1 MDSNNMSARR
11 PNMNQGFAQD
21 AFTAAELAYKPGQ
34 PLPQDWKT
42 VPPPKGM
49 EADFKTS
56 NCVHLVS
63 PQGDHYISFRG
74 TTDATDWKNN
84 LGQGATAYRPQY
96 DAAARIGQHFRDQR
110 DTPGYDYNVTYTG
123 HSLGGGKAQLAAE
136 VASQKPNRDGAVAEP
151 QTCVAINSAP
161 VHRDTYEAYGCDP
174 HKHKCTTLELENTHD
189 LLTMS
194 RDLTPTMAGSI
205 VQQTHKDISNFVQGA
220 NTVATG
226 AANLAR
232 DAANTVSSTVASG
245 ANAVSNTVASGAN
258 AVTSRVTAG
267 ANAIASGASSLASG
281 AASGANSVAQGVHGA
296 ATSVA
301 SGLGSGASSVASTI
315 ATTAAYYAPAPVY
328 NFAARFLNAGY
339 NAAASLGTAG
349 YNVAASAGSTAASVG
364 SAGYQIAANTAALGA
379 TAVTSVGSAA
389 VSVGSTVAS
398 TVGSVG
404 STVASGIGTVGSTVA
419 SGAGT
424 VGSAVGSVAVGLGAA
439 AYAYSKLEGN
449 IATAAGERASINEAR
464 LQGDRYQVKFEGKG
478 GFGTVIDPA
487 TGHYMTAFDKNVQ
500 PGQPTQITADM
511 VSIERF
517 GKLERPES
525 LDLAEFDKLKP
536 TPQRLLH
543 AAVEANSHGS
553 KALEMPAKGVG
564 RGE

>member
-11 PNMNQGFAQD
+11 PALNQSFAQD
-21 AFTAAELAYKPGQ
+21 AFTAAELAYKPDQ
-34 PLPQDWKT
+34 PLPKDWKT
-42 VPPPKGM
+42 VPPPKGL

-74 TTDATDWKNN
+74 TTDRTDWANN
-84 LGQGATAYRPQY
+84 LGQGSTTYRPQY
-96 DAAARIGQHFRDQR
+96 DAAARIGEHFRDHR
-110 DTPGYDYNVTYTG
+110 DTPGYDYNVTYAG

-136 VASQKPNRDGAVAEP
+136 VASQTPKGNGGVAEP

-161 VHRDTYEAYGCDP
+161 VHRETYQAHGCDP
-174 HKHKCTTLELENTHD
+174 HRHSCTTLELENTHD
-189 LLTMS
+189 LLTMT

-205 VQQTHKDISNFVQGA
+205 AQSTHRDVTNARQGA
-220 NTVATG
+220 NTITTG

-245 ANAVSNTVASGAN
+245 ANAITSG
-258 AVTSRVTAG
+258 VTTG

-281 AASGANSVAQGVHGA
+281 VASGANSVAQGVHGA

-339 NAAASLGTAG
+339 NAAASLG
-349 YNVAASAGSTAASVG
+349 
-364 SAGYQIAANTAALGA
+364 SAGYQVAANTASLGA
-379 TAVTSVGSAA
+379 NAATSVGSAA
-389 VSVGSTVAS
+389 ASLGSTVAS

-404 STVASGIGTVGSTVA
+404 STVASGVGTVGSTVA
-419 SGAGT
+419 SGVGTVGSTVASGVGT
-424 VGSAVGSVAVGLGAA
+424 VGSAAVALGAA
-439 AYAYSKLEGN
+439 TYVAAKAPVNL
-449 IATAAGERASINEAR
+449 ATAAWERSSINEAR
-464 LQGDRYQVKFEGKG
+464 LQGDRYQVKIEGAG
-478 GFGTVIDPA
+478 AFGTVKDPA

-500 PGQPTQITADM
+500 PGQPTQITADI
-511 VSIERF
+511 VSIQHF
-517 GKLERPES
+517 GGLQPVGS
-525 LDLAEFDKLKP
+525 MDLKEFDNLKP
-536 TPQRLLH
+536 SPQRLLH
-543 AAVEANSHGS
+543 AAVDANSHGS